1 MMLEESSEDPDPTES
16 KRMLRSL
23 KICMEYF
30 EKTTF
35 KLLRYDDFDEFQN
48 FFVEALSYEMN
59 GEFKKFITRCQYFI
73 VFLDTTLR
81 HIENRA
87 ELKDTPLD
95 QERAEDVVSQFVS
108 ATK

>member
-1 MMLEESSEDPDPTES
+1 MLLEESAEDPVES
-16 KRMLRSL
+16 AKMLRSL

-35 KLLRYDDFDEFQN
+35 KLLRYDDYDEFQN
-48 FFVEALSYEMN
+48 FFVEAMSYEMD
-59 GEFKKFITRCQYFI
+59 EDFKKFITRCQYFI

-87 ELKDTPLD
+87 ELKDAPLD
-95 QERAEDVVSQFVS
+95 VNRAEDVLRQFIS